1 MRGHMGRDP
10 KEEFFVRFLLRAATL
25 SGVIAMLI
33 SASTSVFADGGGA
46 SNAVFVETNGTTG
59 NAILAFHRAGDG
71 TLTQVASHP
80 TGGLGG
86 AAIGAAVDPL
96 ASQGA
101 LAYDSAHGLLLAV
114 NAGSDSVSVFAADG
128 DNLQLVQ
135 VIGSGGSFPASVAVS
150 GDLAYV
156 LNAGG
161 DGGINGYR
169 IAGEKLHPIER
180 SSRALGLGNANPPF
194 FLASP
199 GQIGFT
205 PDGGKLIVTT
215 KKTGTIDVFNLS
227 PNGRPSDA
235 PTVTA
240 SVGPVPFAFGFDGAG
255 RLIVTEAGT
264 SSVTS
269 YNIASNGSLAVV
281 DASVRNHQAATCW
294 VTSARGYFFV
304 ANAGSADLS
313 GYAINS
319 AGALSLINGSQVAA
333 STGGGP
339 IDLAASS
346 DGQYLYVES
355 GGTGTVDEFRVSSD
369 GTLVAIGVVAAARGL
384 EGIVAI

>member
-1 MRGHMGRDP
+1 MGRHP

-25 SGVIAMLI
+25 GGVIAMLI

-46 SNAVFVETNGTTG
+46 SNAVFVETDGTAG
-59 NAILAFHRAGDG
+59 NAILAYHRAGDG
-71 TLTQVASHP
+71 TLTQVASYS
-80 TGGLGG
+80 TGGLG
-86 AAIGAAVDPL
+86 ARATGAAVDPL
-96 ASQGA
+96 ASQGS
-101 LAYDSAHGLLLAV
+101 LAYDSGHGLLLAV

-135 VIGSGGSFPASVAVS
+135 VVRSGGSFPASVAVS
-150 GDLAYV
+150 GDFAYV

-161 DGGINGYR
+161 EGGINGYR
-169 IAGEKLHPIER
+169 IAGGKLHPIEG
-180 SSRALGLGNANPPF
+180 SSRALGLGNDNPPF

-215 KKTGTIDVFNLS
+215 KATGTIDVFDLS
-227 PNGRPSDA
+227 PNGRPSDT

-240 SVGPVPFAFGFDGAG
+240 SAGPVPFAFAFDGAG
-255 RLIVTEAGT
+255 RLVVTEAGT

-269 YNIASNGSLAVV
+269 YNINSDGSLTVV
-281 DASVRNHQAATCW
+281 DASVVNHQAATCW
-294 VTSARGYFFV
+294 VTAARGYFFV

-313 GYAINS
+313 GYVINA
-319 AGALSLINGSQVAA
+319 AGALSLINGSQVSA

-346 DGQYLYVES
+346 DGQYLYAES
-355 GGTGTVDEFRVSSD
+355 GGTGTVNEFRVNAD
-369 GTLVAIGVVAAARGL
+369 GTLVAIGVVAAAHGL

>member
-1 MRGHMGRDP
+1 MR
-10 KEEFFVRFLLRAATL
+10 FVLRAVTL

-33 SASTSVFADGGGA
+33 SASSSVFAAGGGG

-59 NAILAFHRAGDG
+59 NAILAYRRADDG
-71 TLTQVASHP
+71 TLTQVATYP

-86 AAIGAAVDPL
+86 AASGAAVDPL

-101 LAYDSAHGLLLAV
+101 LGYDSAHGLLLAV
-114 NAGSDSVSVFAADG
+114 NAGSDSVSVFTVDG
-128 DNLQLVQ
+128 DTLQLQQ
-135 VIGSGGSFPASVAVS
+135 VIGSGGFFPASIAVS

-161 DGGINGYR
+161 DGSINGYR
-169 IAGEKLHPIER
+169 IAGGKLHAIEG
-180 SSRALGLGNANPPF
+180 STRALGLGNANPPF

-215 KKTGTIDVFNLS
+215 KKTGTIDVFNLAS
-227 PNGRPSDA
+227 SGRPSDA

-240 SVGPVPFAFGFDGAG
+240 SVGPVPFAFAFDAAG
-255 RLIVTEAGT
+255 RLIVTEAGS

-269 YNIASNGSLAVV
+269 YNINSNGSLTVM
-281 DASVRNHQAATCW
+281 DPSVGNHQAATCW
-294 VTSARGYFFV
+294 VTAARGYFFV

-333 STGGGP
+333 TTGGGP

-355 GGTGTVDEFRVSSD
+355 GGTGTVDEFRVNID
-369 GTLVAIGVVAAARGL
+369 GTLGAIGVVAAARGL

>member
-1 MRGHMGRDP
+1 
-10 KEEFFVRFLLRAATL
+10 VRLLLRAATL
-25 SGVIAMLI
+25 GGVIAMLI
-33 SASTSVFADGGGA
+33 SASTSVFAGGGGGA

-59 NAILAFHRAGDG
+59 NAILAYHRADDG
-71 TLTQVASHP
+71 TLTQVASYP

-86 AAIGAAVDPL
+86 AATGAAVDPL

-101 LAYDSAHGLLLAV
+101 LAYDPAHGLLLAV
-114 NAGSDSVSVFAADG
+114 NAGSDSVTVFAADG
-128 DNLQLVQ
+128 DNLQLEQ
-135 VIGSGGSFPASVAVS
+135 VVGSGGSFPASVAVS

-161 DGGINGYR
+161 DGGISGYR
-169 IAGEKLHPIER
+169 IAGGKLHPIEG
-180 SSRALGLGNANPPF
+180 STRALGLGNANPPF

-205 PDGGKLIVTT
+205 PDGGQLIVTT

-227 PNGRPSDA
+227 PDGRPSA
-235 PTVTA
+235 TPAVTA
-240 SVGPVPFAFGFDGAG
+240 SAGPVPFAFAFDGAG

-269 YNIASNGSLAVV
+269 YNISPTGSLAVV
-281 DASVRNHQAATCW
+281 DGSVRNHQAATCW
-294 VTSARGYFFV
+294 VTTARGFFFV

-319 AGALSLINGSQVAA
+319 AGTLSLINGSQVSA

-355 GGTGTVDEFRVSSD
+355 GATGTVDEFRVNSD
-369 GTLVAIGVVAAARGL
+369 GTLVAIGVVAAAHGL

>member
-1 MRGHMGRDP
+1 MR
-10 KEEFFVRFLLRAATL
+10 LLVPAATL
-25 SGVIAMLI
+25 GGVIAMLI
-33 SASTSVFADGGGA
+33 SASTSAFANGGGA

-59 NAILAFHRAGDG
+59 NAILAYHRADDG
-71 TLTQVASHP
+71 NLTPAASYP
-80 TGGLGG
+80 TGGLGAAAKG
-86 AAIGAAVDPL
+86 AVVDPL

-101 LAYDSAHGLLLAV
+101 LAYDSGHGLLLAV
-114 NAGSDSVSVFAADG
+114 NAGSDSVSVFAAAG

-135 VIGSGGSFPASVAVS
+135 VVGSGGSFPASIAVS

-156 LNAGG
+156 LDAGG

-169 IAGEKLHPIER
+169 IAGGKLHPIEG
-180 SSRALGLGNANPPF
+180 SSRALGLGNATPPF

-215 KKTGTIDVFNLS
+215 KKTGTIDVFDLS

-240 SVGPVPFAFGFDGAG
+240 SVGPVPFAFAFDGAG

-269 YNIASNGSLAVV
+269 YNINSDGSLTVV
-281 DASVRNHQAATCW
+281 DASVGNHQAATCW

-313 GYAINS
+313 GYAISS

-333 STGGGP
+333 STGSGP
-339 IDLAASS
+339 IDLAAST
-346 DGQYLYVES
+346 DGQFLYVES
-355 GGTGTVDEFRVSSD
+355 GGTGTVDAFQVTSD
-369 GTLVAIGVVAAARGL
+369 GTLVAIGVVAAAHGL

>member
-1 MRGHMGRDP
+1 
-10 KEEFFVRFLLRAATL
+10 
-25 SGVIAMLI
+25 VIAMLI
-33 SASTSVFADGGGA
+33 SASSSVFAAGGGG

-59 NAILAFHRAGDG
+59 NAILAYRRADDG
-71 TLTQVASHP
+71 TLTQVENYP

-86 AAIGAAVDPL
+86 AASGAAVDPL

-101 LAYDSAHGLLLAV
+101 LGYDSAHGLLLAV
-114 NAGSDSVSVFAADG
+114 NAGSDSVSVFTVDG
-128 DNLQLVQ
+128 DTLQLQQ
-135 VIGSGGSFPASVAVS
+135 VIGSGGFFPASIAVS

-161 DGGINGYR
+161 DGSINGYR
-169 IAGEKLHPIER
+169 IAGGKLHAIEG
-180 SSRALGLGNANPPF
+180 STRALGLGNANPPF

-215 KKTGTIDVFNLS
+215 KKTGTIDVFNLAS
-227 PNGRPSDA
+227 SGRPSDS

-240 SVGPVPFAFGFDGAG
+240 SVGPVPFAFAFDAAG
-255 RLIVTEAGT
+255 RLIVTEAGS

-269 YNIASNGSLAVV
+269 YNINSDGSLTVV
-281 DASVRNHQAATCW
+281 DPSVGNHQAATCW
-294 VTSARGYFFV
+294 VTAARGYFFV

-333 STGGGP
+333 TTGGGP

-355 GGTGTVDEFRVSSD
+355 GGTGTVDEFRVNID
-369 GTLVAIGVVAAARGL
+369 GTLGAIGVVAAARGL

>member
-1 MRGHMGRDP
+1 
-10 KEEFFVRFLLRAATL
+10 VRFLLRAATL
-25 SGVIAMLI
+25 GGVIAMLI
-33 SASTSVFADGGGA
+33 SASTSVFADSGGA
-46 SNAVFVETNGTTG
+46 SHALFVETNGTTG
-59 NAILAFHRAGDG
+59 NAILAYHRADDG
-71 TLTQVASHP
+71 TLTQVASYP
-80 TGGLGG
+80 TDGLGG
-86 AAIGAAVDPL
+86 AASGAVVDPL

-101 LAYDSAHGLLLAV
+101 LAYDSIHGLLLAV

-135 VIGSGGSFPASVAVS
+135 VVGSGGSFPASVAVS

-161 DGGINGYR
+161 DGSINGYR
-169 IAGEKLHPIER
+169 IAGGKLHPIEG
-180 SSRALGLGNANPPF
+180 SARALGLGNANPPF

-205 PDGGKLIVTT
+205 PDGGNLVVTT

-227 PNGRPSDA
+227 PNGRPSEG
-235 PTVTA
+235 PTLTA
-240 SVGPVPFAFGFDGAG
+240 SAGPVPFAFAFDGAG
-255 RLIVTEAGT
+255 RLIVTEAGS

-269 YNIASNGSLAVV
+269 YNINSDGSLAVV
-281 DASVRNHQAATCW
+281 DASVGNHQAATCW
-294 VTSARGYFFV
+294 VSVARGYFFV

-313 GYAINS
+313 GYAISS
-319 AGALSLINGSQVAA
+319 AGALSLIHGSQVAA
-333 STGGGP
+333 GTGGGP

-346 DGQYLYVES
+346 GGQYLYVES

-369 GTLVAIGVVAAARGL
+369 GTLVAIGVVAAAHGL

>member
-1 MRGHMGRDP
+1 MR
-10 KEEFFVRFLLRAATL
+10 FVLRAVTL

-33 SASTSVFADGGGA
+33 SASSSVFAAGGGG

-59 NAILAFHRAGDG
+59 NAILAYRRADDG
-71 TLTQVASHP
+71 TLTQVANYP

-86 AAIGAAVDPL
+86 AASGAAVDPL

-101 LAYDSAHGLLLAV
+101 LGYDSAHGLLLAV
-114 NAGSDSVSVFAADG
+114 NAGSDSVSVFTVDG
-128 DNLQLVQ
+128 DTLQLQQ
-135 VIGSGGSFPASVAVS
+135 VIGSGGFFPASIAVS

-161 DGGINGYR
+161 DGSINGYR
-169 IAGEKLHPIER
+169 IAGGKLHAIEG
-180 SSRALGLGNANPPF
+180 STRALGLGNANPPF

-215 KKTGTIDVFNLS
+215 KKTGTIDVFNLAS
-227 PNGRPSDA
+227 SGRPSDS

-240 SVGPVPFAFGFDGAG
+240 SVGPVPFAFAFDAAG
-255 RLIVTEAGT
+255 RLIVTEAGS

-269 YNIASNGSLAVV
+269 YNINSDGSLTVV
-281 DASVRNHQAATCW
+281 DPSVGNHQAATCW
-294 VTSARGYFFV
+294 VTAARGYFFV

-333 STGGGP
+333 TTGGGP
-339 IDLAASS
+339 IDLAVSS

-355 GGTGTVDEFRVSSD
+355 GGTGTVDEFRVNID
-369 GTLVAIGVVAAARGL
+369 GTLGAIGVVAAARGL

>member
-1 MRGHMGRDP
+1 
-10 KEEFFVRFLLRAATL
+10 LLRAATL
-25 SGVIAMLI
+25 GGVIATLI
-33 SASTSVFADGGGA
+33 SASTSALAGGAGA

-59 NAILAFHRAGDG
+59 NAILAYHRADDG
-71 TLTQVASHP
+71 TLTQGASYP

-86 AAIGAAVDPL
+86 AATGAAVDPL

-135 VIGSGGSFPASVAVS
+135 IIGSGGFFPASVAVS
-150 GDLAYV
+150 GNLAYV

-169 IAGEKLHPIER
+169 IAGGKLQPIEG
-180 SSRALGLGNANPPF
+180 SARALGLGNANPPF

-205 PDGGKLIVTT
+205 PDGGQLIVTT
-215 KKTGTIDVFNLS
+215 KKTGNIDVFNLS

-235 PTVTA
+235 PTVTS
-240 SVGPVPFAFGFDGAG
+240 SVGPVPFAFAFDGAG
-255 RLIVTEAGT
+255 RLVVTEAGT
-264 SSVTS
+264 SSITS
-269 YNIASNGSLAVV
+269 YNINTDGSLAVV
-281 DASVRNHQAATCW
+281 DASVGNHQAATCW
-294 VTSARGYFFV
+294 VTTARGFFFV

-319 AGALSLINGSQVAA
+319 AGTLSLINGSQVAA

-346 DGQYLYVES
+346 GGQYLYVES
-355 GGTGTVDEFRVSSD
+355 GGTGAVDEFRVTSD
-369 GTLVAIGVVAAARGL
+369 GTLVAIGVVAAAHGL